1 MSHGSGG
8 GTDEDELLAD
18 AIMTVVNTGAASV
31 ALLQRRLRIG
41 YARAGRLIDI
51 MERRGIISGYD
62 GSKARSV
69 LIHEEELPTAL
80 ATARGER
87 GTPPPPIGGDDP
99 AEDTL

>member
-8 GTDEDELLAD
+8 SDEDELLAD

-69 LIHEEELPTAL
+69 LIHEEELPAL
-80 ATARGER
+80 RWRRHVAKEARR
-87 GTPPPPIGGDDP
+87 RRPADSDD
-99 AEDTL
+99 LR